1 MTQIEQLHDTREQR
15 NPLLSNRVNIEQL
28 ATLLNPDKP
37 VSERSV
43 YNEMD
48 RLSVPYVRVLS
59 RRWYDLDQVR
69 DAILAS
75 EVSRQP
81 PKRGR
86 PAGRKAAQ

>member
-1 MTQIEQLHDTREQR
+1 MSQTTQDTREQR
-15 NPLLSNRVNIEQL
+15 KTLLSNRVNIEQL

-48 RLSVPYVRVLS
+48 RLNVPYVRVLS
-59 RRWYDLDQVR
+59 RRWYDIDQVR
-69 DAILAS
+69 AAILAS
-75 EVSRQP
+75 EVNRQP

-86 PAGRKAAQ
+86 PARRKAA